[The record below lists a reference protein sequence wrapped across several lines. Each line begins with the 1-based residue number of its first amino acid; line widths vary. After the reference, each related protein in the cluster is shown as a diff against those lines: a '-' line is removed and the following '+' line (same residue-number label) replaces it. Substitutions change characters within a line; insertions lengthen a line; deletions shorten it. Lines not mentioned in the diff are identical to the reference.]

1 MKKYLLLFLAL
12 LLIGMPCCCHGQI
25 LRQADPVTGERNIVS
40 MNNTGNRSVKKA
52 FRKQLNPDGARYY
65 VEVLVYTDMVLCFT
79 HTAKLTVELTTIEL
93 PVTSKLI
100 RKDSDEDIIS
110 VASVEL
116 SSDVVA
122 YFSQA
127 RGMLIGV
134 SVDGARYYNEKDYY
148 LNADLSDFE
157 QLQVLWNEAEF
168 AEVQQAA
175 VAEW

>member
-65 VEVLVYTDMVLCFT
+65 
-79 HTAKLTVELTTIEL
+79 
-93 PVTSKLI
+93 
-100 RKDSDEDIIS
+100 
-110 VASVEL
+110 
-116 SSDVVA
+116 
-122 YFSQA
+122 
-127 RGMLIGV
+127 
-134 SVDGARYYNEKDYY
+134 NEKDYY